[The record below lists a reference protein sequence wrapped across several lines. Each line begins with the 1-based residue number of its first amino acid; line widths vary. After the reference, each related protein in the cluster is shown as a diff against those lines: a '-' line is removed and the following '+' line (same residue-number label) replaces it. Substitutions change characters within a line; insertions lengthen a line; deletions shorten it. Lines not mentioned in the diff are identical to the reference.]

1 MKGIPFRLE
10 DWLSTPEERMA
21 YAEALHEDLA
31 RGLRDLGVEVGDRPL
46 RLAVAE
52 LARLL
57 GDRGYS
63 LVLEVRDGKGEA
75 VLQFSLSPEEPT
87 LECMVGRGE
96 WAPGA
101 GDGKGE

>member
-31 RGLRDLGVEVGDRPL
+31 RGLRDLGVEAGDRPL

-57 GDRGYS
+57 GNRGYS

-87 LECMVGRGE
+87 LECMVGRGK

-101 GDGKGE
+101 GDGKGG